1 MSILVTG
8 AAGFI
13 GCNCVLALNK
23 AGFNDII
30 AVDNLTRAEKFLN
43 LAQGHITD
51 YFDKN
56 DFIERVRKGT
66 APIPEAVVH
75 MGACSDTMETDG
87 RYIMENNYRYTLDLF
102 AWAQKLKIP
111 FVNASSAATYGAST
125 VFTEDLKNEG
135 PLNCY
140 GFRAQL
146 WLQDHRPALLQRL
159 RPERAAQGPHGLRRV
174 SPVFPVQK
182 GRKGEAL

>member
-111 FVNASSAATYGAST
+111 FV
-125 VFTEDLKNEG
+125 
-135 PLNCY
+135 P
-140 GFRAQL
+140 QL
-146 WLQDHRPALLQRL
+146 RHFQA
-159 RPERAAQGPHGLRRV
+159 
-174 SPVFPVQK
+174 
-182 GRKGEAL
+182 GRNKGETFFKDFQSFLPTFMPDEQLYSTDCLCMDPRPDRQFILHPGFDPGRF